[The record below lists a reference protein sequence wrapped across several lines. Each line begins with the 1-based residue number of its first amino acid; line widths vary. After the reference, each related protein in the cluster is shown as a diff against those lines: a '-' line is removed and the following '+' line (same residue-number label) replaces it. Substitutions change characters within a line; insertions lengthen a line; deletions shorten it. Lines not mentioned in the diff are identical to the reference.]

1 MNIQLPTGKTV
12 HISIVEYLALEDDE
26 VDVFYQE
33 LMADDSGDF
42 LENPFSPLRPQKDI
56 QIEASEVDEDIS
68 I

>member
-12 HISIVEYLALEDDE
+12 HISIVEFLALEDNE
-26 VDVFYQE
+26 VGIFYQE

-42 LENPFSPLRPQKDI
+42 LENPFSPLRPQRDI
-56 QIEASEVDEDIS
+56 QIETPDVDEDIS